1 MKKHPN
7 ENFLFTS
14 LSFSN
19 LKESFLL
26 MYLALFAL
34 EGLAM
39 GKCDTRTQIC
49 STLFLLHSFDCA
61 LHFLFFVRQ
70 HVFLSLRLPL
80 LCAMLVAC

>member
-1 MKKHPN
+1 
-7 ENFLFTS
+7 
-14 LSFSN
+14 
-19 LKESFLL
+19 